1 MFVALLAPVLAS
13 LLVFW
18 PFVAARSARRR
29 GRFLRRLEDA
39 FDRYEGD

>member
-1 MFVALLAPVLAS
+1 MLVALAGSVVVAFM
-13 LLVFW
+13 VFT

-39 FDRYEGD
+39 YERYEGD